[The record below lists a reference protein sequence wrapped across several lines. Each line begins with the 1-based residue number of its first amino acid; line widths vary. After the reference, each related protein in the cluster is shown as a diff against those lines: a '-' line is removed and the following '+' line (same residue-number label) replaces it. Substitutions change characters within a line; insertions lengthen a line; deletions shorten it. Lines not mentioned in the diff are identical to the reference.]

1 MNNTT
6 TITFIKLG
14 AMMMALSVAFG
25 AFGAHALKNVLDEHM
40 TKVYHTAVEYQF
52 YHSLG
57 MFIVAFVSYINNDK
71 KVKIA
76 GYIMLVS
83 TAIFC
88 GSLYTMTITELKW
101 LGAITP
107 IGGVGFIISWIM
119 LLLSLNPK
127 MK

>member
-1 MNNTT
+1 MNQT

-14 AMMMALSVAFG
+14 ALMMALSVAFG

-57 MFIVAFVSYINNDK
+57 MFAVAFVSYLNDDK

-76 GYIMLVS
+76 GYLMLAS
-83 TAIFC
+83 TAVFC
-88 GSLYTMTITELKW
+88 GSLYTMTITEFKW

-107 IGGVGFIISWIM
+107 IGGVGFIVSWMM
-119 LLLSLNPK
+119 LLISFNNKPK
-127 MK
+127 